1 MTAFALSSPQAGVY
15 FNRAYHRKRNMKQKL
30 HDIDKD
36 FVSRNWLFLT
46 RLARMG
52 YSPEEAKRIMRDIE
66 AGKISFKDL
75 IEKSQEK

>member
-1 MTAFALSSPQAGVY
+1 MLEYTLIELIAEIKA
-15 FNRAYHRKRNMKQKL
+15 MKHKVR
-30 HDIDKD
+30 DIDKD

-52 YSPEEAKRIMRDIE
+52 YSPDEAKQIMLKIE

>member
-1 MTAFALSSPQAGVY
+1 MIALSSTKAGVY
-15 FNRAYHRKRNMKQKL
+15 FNRAYRRKRIMKQKL
-30 HDIDKD
+30 RDIDKD

-46 RLARMG
+46 RLSRMG
-52 YSPEEAKRIMRDIE
+52 YSPDEAKQIMRKIE